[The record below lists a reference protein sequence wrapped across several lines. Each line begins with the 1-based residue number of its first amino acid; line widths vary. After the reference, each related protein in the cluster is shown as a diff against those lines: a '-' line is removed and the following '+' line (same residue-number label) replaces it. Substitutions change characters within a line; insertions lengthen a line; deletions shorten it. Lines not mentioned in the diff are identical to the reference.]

1 MAMKR
6 RPGTTVE
13 DRENQMISLAMDCA
27 EERIRSG
34 KASDSLLVHY
44 LKLGT
49 TRSRLEREKLEN
61 ENELLRAKTDSIE
74 ASRESSQKYE
84 EAIRAFRSYSID
96 AQYDEDE

>member
-6 RPGTTVE
+6 RPGITVE

-74 ASRESSQKYE
+74 ASKESAQKYE

-96 AQYDEDE
+96 LEYDEDE